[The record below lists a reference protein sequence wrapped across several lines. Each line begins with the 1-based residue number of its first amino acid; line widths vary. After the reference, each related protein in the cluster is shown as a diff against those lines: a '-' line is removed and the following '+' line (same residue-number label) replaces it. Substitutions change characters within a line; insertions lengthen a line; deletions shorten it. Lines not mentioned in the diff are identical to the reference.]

1 MSDEPHPAQELA
13 ELVADLSQAV
23 DAWRG
28 VGLRLVSWEQ
38 PGPGWPEHPPE
49 QAPRPEPAGPPPVAA
64 GGVEPP
70 PALQR
75 PQAPS
80 LFPQQQPRPRAMP
93 PRRPAGDGPSRWSG
107 YGTATDPGRAMAAVR
122 DDLGDCTRCGLH
134 RGRAQLVFGVGD
146 PTADLVV
153 VGEAPG
159 FHEDQ
164 QGEPFVGP
172 AGQMLDRM
180 LVNVLKLQREQ
191 VYIMNVLKCRPPDN
205 RDPEPDEVT
214 ACRPFFDA
222 QLNVIR
228 PRLILSLGRYASQ
241 SLLGTTQGIKA
252 LRGRWGEYRSIP
264 VMPTFHPAY
273 LLRQPQDKRL
283 TFQDL
288 LTLKERLE
296 RG

>member
-75 PQAPS
+75 PQAP
-80 LFPQQQPRPRAMP
+80 
-93 PRRPAGDGPSRWSG
+93 
-107 YGTATDPGRAMAAVR
+107 GRAMAAVR

-180 LVNVLKLQREQ
+180 LVNVLKLRREQ

-205 RDPEPDEVT
+205 RDPEPDEVA